1 MRGLLKYFLKFEA
14 FGLNIPVSQSSV
26 VLEAL
31 KLSIGNMHKVY
42 FLAFVFAL
50 SIYLFIY
57 RVAGLIISKNFL
69 FRLFYHLPIFSPAI
83 RLVRNIAY
91 LTIYE
96 Y

>member
-1 MRGLLKYFLKFEA
+1 MSRLLKFFFKFDA
-14 FGLNIPVSQSSV
+14 FGLNIHASQYNI

-31 KLSIGNMHKVY
+31 KLSIGSMHKLY
-42 FLAFVFAL
+42 YLAFVIAL
-50 SIYLFIY
+50 SVYLLIY
-57 RVAGLIISKNFL
+57 RVAGLLISKNIL

-96 Y
+96 K